1 MPNGVGDL
9 AAPTGD
15 LFERMKPASAVFLGL
30 NQVSAGVRQ
39 DRNLTAPCRLRQV
52 NGRFATW
59 GIGVEA
65 GGGDGVAA
73 GGGAVELEITVGGT
87 AAVVLNRRKAMAN
100 GIVAVQINFKGLFP
114 VDQRRF

>member
-9 AAPTGD
+9 TAPAGD
-15 LFERMKPASAVFLGL
+15 LFERVKSASAVFLGL
-30 NQVSAGVRQ
+30 NQVSAGVGNN
-39 DRNLTAPCRLRQV
+39 RNLTAPCRLRQV

-100 GIVAVQINFKGLFP
+100 GIVAVQIDFKGVFP
-114 VDQRRF
+114 AD

>member
-1 MPNGVGDL
+1 MSNGVGDL

-15 LFERMKPASAVFLGL
+15 LFERVKSASAVFLGL
-30 NQVSAGVRQ
+30 NQVSAGVGNN
-39 DRNLTAPCRLRQV
+39 RNLTAPCRLRQV

-73 GGGAVELEITVGGT
+73 GGGAVELEVAVGGT
-87 AAVVLNRRKAMAN
+87 AAVVLNRCKSMADVV
-100 GIVAVQINFKGLFP
+100 VAVQIGLKGLFP
-114 VDQRRF
+114 AD